1 MGTLLTKSLGC
12 QATGLHWWW
21 QPWGTMQ
28 SREWHIAL
36 MVWVDAV
43 TQEQESCGVAGLC
56 YNSDLEIPR
65 TQLDCWMLVW
75 VVQCWWFG
83 IFSGQDIW
91 YHLVCFGGLFLDKL
105 SSSNW
110 LQTSN
115 VAKYDLEF
123 QILCYPPPSSWNYRC
138 VSSTPSLCGTGDKT
152 QGLILA
158 SWARPASVI
167 IWKCSGHM
175 PLKQYTLNVFE
186 HLFTHHSTPVVEEY
200 K

>member
-1 MGTLLTKSLGC
+1 MFYLRTLPFSVLYLYPRLWGPSSQSHWATSQLL
-12 QATGLHWWW
+12 TGLHWWR

-43 TQEQESCGVAGLC
+43 TQEQESCGVAGLSC
-56 YNSDLEIPR
+56 NSDLKIPR

-105 SSSNW
+105 SNSNW
-110 LQTSN
+110 LQTPI

-123 QILCYPPPSSWNYRC
+123 QIPRYPPPNSWNYRY
-138 VSSTPSLCGTGDKT
+138 VSNTPSLCGTGDKT
-152 QGLILA
+152 QGLTLCFLSYT
-158 SWARPASVI
+158 SWYY
-167 IWKCSGHM
+167 G
-175 PLKQYTLNVFE
+175 NVQDIC
-186 HLFTHHSTPVVEEY
+186 L
-200 K
+200 

>member
-1 MGTLLTKSLGC
+1 
-12 QATGLHWWW
+12 
-21 QPWGTMQ
+21 MQ

-56 YNSDLEIPR
+56 CNSDLKIPR

-105 SSSNW
+105 SNSNW
-110 LQTSN
+110 LQTPI

-123 QILCYPPPSSWNYRC
+123 QILGYPPPNSWNYRC
-138 VSSTPSLCGTGDKT
+138 VCQTHPVYVALEIKPKGSHS
-152 QGLILA
+152 A
-158 SWARPASVI
+158 SWAIPSGI

-175 PLKQYTLNVFE
+175 PLK
-186 HLFTHHSTPVVEEY
+186 
-200 K
+200 